1 MMMIL
6 ATFVFLLLK
15 RCSSLLKPIENDDDD
30 DDFSYFCLL
39 LLKRCCSPTKAPP
52 SRTGKH
58 HGPEGRTR
66 PRIAP
71 KKSLT
76 SLLKPIENDDWSYFC
91 LLLLKRCCSPT
102 TKSLTSLLK
111 PIEHED
117 FSYFCLLLLKRC
129 CSPTKTPPSRTG
141 KHHGPEGRTSP
152 RIAPK
157 NSLTSLLKPIEKERI
172 ICFELLFCLL
182 LLKRC
187 CSPTTKSLTSL
198 LKPIENDGF
207 SYFCL
212 LLLKRCCSPTKTP
225 PSRTGKHHGPEGR
238 TSPRIAPKNS
248 LTSLLKPIEKERI
261 ICFELLFCLLL
272 LKRCCSPTTKSLTSL
287 LKSIENDDFSYFC
300 LLLLKRCCSPTK
312 TPPSRTGK
320 HQGPEGRTSPR
331 IAPKKSLTSLLKP
344 IEKDIKG

>member
-1 MMMIL
+1 M
-6 ATFVFLLLK
+6 LLTHKDTTLPDGETPWPWRTNSSEK
-15 RCSSLLKPIENDDDD
+15 RTKKLSNVASETHRKWCDD

-157 NSLTSLLKPIEKERI
+157 NSLTSLLKPTWSTLKRI
-172 ICFELLFCLL
+172 I
-182 LLKRC
+182 
-187 CSPTTKSLTSL
+187 
-198 LKPIENDGF
+198 IQQNDF
-207 SYFCL
+207 Y
-212 LLLKRCCSPTKTP
+212 
-225 PSRTGKHHGPEGR
+225 
-238 TSPRIAPKNS
+238 
-248 LTSLLKPIEKERI
+248 
-261 ICFELLFCLLL
+261 
-272 LKRCCSPTTKSLTSL
+272 
-287 LKSIENDDFSYFC
+287 
-300 LLLLKRCCSPTK
+300 
-312 TPPSRTGK
+312 
-320 HQGPEGRTSPR
+320 
-331 IAPKKSLTSLLKP
+331 
-344 IEKDIKG
+344 

>member
-1 MMMIL
+1 MLPKNNYTSYGVTGIEKERIICFEL
-6 ATFVFLLLK
+6 LFCLLLLK
-15 RCSSLLKPIENDDDD
+15 RCCSPTTKSLTSLLKPIEN

-129 CSPTKTPPSRTG
+129 CSPTKNAPSRTG
-141 KHHGPEGRTSP
+141 KHHGPEGRTRP

-157 NSLTSLLKPIEKERI
+157 NSLTSLLKPIE
-172 ICFELLFCLL
+172 
-182 LLKRC
+182 
-187 CSPTTKSLTSL
+187 
-198 LKPIENDGF
+198 NDDF
-207 SYFCL
+207 NYFCL

-248 LTSLLKPIEKERI
+248 LTSLLKPTWSTLKRI
-261 ICFELLFCLLL
+261 I
-272 LKRCCSPTTKSLTSL
+272 
-287 LKSIENDDFSYFC
+287 IQQNDFY
-300 LLLLKRCCSPTK
+300 
-312 TPPSRTGK
+312 
-320 HQGPEGRTSPR
+320 
-331 IAPKKSLTSLLKP
+331 
-344 IEKDIKG
+344 